1 MKHIRLHII
10 SVSKQLYCNI
20 LMPGYINTGISS
32 FYSKYQSGKKNHVL
46 YPRLE
51 MLNFPLSFICILVIK
66 RPREIQSSV
75 KHLTSSTYEILGLKK
90 SLNENISITKDWYV
104 KRVNAPGLS
113 VQESLLCDELQS

>member
-1 MKHIRLHII
+1 
-10 SVSKQLYCNI
+10 
-20 LMPGYINTGISS
+20 
-32 FYSKYQSGKKNHVL
+32 
-46 YPRLE
+46 

-66 RPREIQSSV
+66 RPMEIQSSV

-104 KRVNAPGLS
+104 KRVNAPVLS